1 MFVYEQAY
9 GFTYLRI
16 FVQTFMIMLFFLF
29 IVNIIYIWQL
39 KFPIIKSYFII
50 SLVIYIIMN
59 FANVDIII
67 AKNNINRYFDSGQ
80 IDVDYLKGLSYDAIP
95 EMQRLLI
102 SVENSP
108 DPEEKKIA
116 GEILE
121 NFNKRKLDLENQK
134 SWQSFNISNC
144 KAEKIIDK
152 YTE

>member
-1 MFVYEQAY
+1 
-9 GFTYLRI
+9 
-16 FVQTFMIMLFFLF
+16 
-29 IVNIIYIWQL
+29 
-39 KFPIIKSYFII
+39 
-50 SLVIYIIMN
+50 MN

-95 EMQRLLI
+95 EIQKLLI
-102 SVENSP
+102 SVKNSP

-121 NFNKRKLDLENQK
+121 NFNERKLDLGNQK
-134 SWQSFNISNC
+134 SWQSFNISKC